1 MERKYVAVR
10 TVGNPEYVL
19 DRIRQAVQAE
29 RRTRIIPAVKFER
42 RISGRRSSREFYFF
56 LAVEGEGIDCLDL
69 VQTIFSQWNLPG
81 TIIPE
86 LLTPDQIQS
95 MVSRTELGTI
105 SSFELPYISE
115 WSNDVDDPFDLSH
128 TFSNTE
134 STSDT
139 PLRER
144 SDQFYW
150 LSANAASDTSLGKRS
165 DQLLHWLSANA
176 EGTWQTF
183 ARVCSVLRLVDDVKE
198 TQSIFRR
205 LILLGHIES
214 SENGQNW
221 SICPTALVQCATD
234 QDVYILTGQ
243 QTPILVEQ
251 LMEHYKVELL
261 PQLNYQ
267 GPSCVGVNGIFT
279 DDVALNGF
287 NIVYAGTVSVQLA
300 QLLPDLEGWKGIL
313 PAIDRLS
320 TTTYNIE
327 IWNGT
332 RYIQCD
338 NFYERNGRYC
348 GDPGLYRLTKRAEN
362 NPCQIV
368 FYFDEPNQRW
378 LRGDWYGLRFLTY
391 NSAGRKFKVKYDSSA
406 SELIIPV
413 EEHWPLLYERA
424 LVLASGM
431 LPARDKNFRWLKYTN
446 ISNELVQ
453 LLTEKLNITITEI

>member
-19 DRIRQAVQAE
+19 DRIRQAVQVE

-42 RISGRRSSREFYFF
+42 RISGRRSGREFYFF

-105 SSFELPYISE
+105 SSFELPYIPE
-115 WSNDVDDPFDLSH
+115 WSNDVDDPFDLSDA
-128 TFSNTE
+128 FSNAETV
-134 STSDT
+134 SD
-139 PLRER
+139 P
-144 SDQFYW
+144 
-150 LSANAASDTSLGKRS
+150 SLGDRYNL
-165 DQLLHWLSANA
+165 LLHWLSATA

-183 ARVCSVLRLVDDVKE
+183 RNVCSVLQLVDDRNSE
-198 TQSIFRR
+198 RSIFRR
-205 LILLGHIES
+205 LTLLGHIES
-214 SENGQNW
+214 SESGQNW
-221 SICPTALVQCATD
+221 SICPTVLVQCPTD

-243 QTPILVEQ
+243 QTPMLIEHLR
-251 LMEHYKVELL
+251 EHYEVELL
-261 PQLNYQ
+261 PQPNYQ
-267 GPSCVGVNGIFT
+267 GPSCVRVNGFST
-279 DDVALNGF
+279 NDVSLNGF
-287 NIVYAGTVSVQLA
+287 NIVPAGTVSVQLA

-327 IWNGT
+327 IWDGKK
-332 RYIQCD
+332 YIQCD
-338 NFYERNGRYC
+338 NFYERDGKYC
-348 GDPGLYRLTKRAEN
+348 GDSGLYRLTKREKN
-362 NPCQIV
+362 NPYQIV
-368 FYFDEPNQRW
+368 LYFDEPNQQW
-378 LRGDWYGLRFLTY
+378 LRGDWYGLRFLAY
-391 NSAGRKFKVKYDSSA
+391 NSAGRDFEISYDSSTN
-406 SELIIPV
+406 EILIPIA
-413 EEHWPLLYERA
+413 EHWPLLYERT

-446 ISNELVQ
+446 VSNELVQ
-453 LLTEKLNITITEI
+453 LLAEKLNVSITEV